1 LETTIAMPD
10 TEAPAFRAERLALL
24 SALVDGDVTIALRLT
39 TKLLDEGV
47 SFEQLV
53 TDLLA
58 PVQHELGR
66 RWATR
71 DLGVADE
78 HAASAAV
85 EELAIRLAATL
96 DAPRGAKVVVACAEH
111 DLHALGSRVVAGL
124 LTLEGFRALP
134 LGPSIPP
141 ADLSEYLEMQEPL
154 ALALSVS
161 VTSAL
166 ANAASSIAVAHRAG
180 VPVVAG
186 GQAFG
191 GREQRA
197 RRLGADAFAPTPSG
211 AIEVLRA
218 WEVAP
223 PQALVP
229 APAPVPEHDALLR
242 VVPDVPPGALA
253 DEMRRLI
260 AVVESALL
268 VEEPALVAEQIAW
281 LRETAAAYGIDA
293 GELDEGIRRLH
304 DAIPAD
310 LGRARAV
317 LRRE

>member
-1 LETTIAMPD
+1 LETTIAMPE
-10 TEAPAFRAERLALL
+10 TEAPAFRTERLALL
-24 SALVDGDVTIALRLT
+24 SALVDGDVTIAFRLA
-39 TKLLDEGV
+39 TKLLDEGL

-53 TDLLA
+53 TDIVA

-66 RWATR
+66 RWAMS

-96 DAPRGAKVVVACAEH
+96 DAPRGAKVVIACAEH
-111 DLHALGSRVVAGL
+111 DLHALGSRVVASL

-141 ADLSEYLEMQEPL
+141 TALSDYLEIQEPL

-166 ANAASSIAVAHRAG
+166 ANAASSIAVAHQAG

-186 GQAFG
+186 GQAFRG
-191 GREQRA
+191 GDGRA
-197 RRLGADAFAPTPSG
+197 RRLGADAFASTPSE
-211 AIEVLRA
+211 AVEVLRA

-223 PQALVP
+223 PQRLVA
-229 APAPVPEHDALLR
+229 APAPVPEHDALVR
-242 VVPDVPPGALA
+242 VVPDLPPGALA
-253 DEMRRLI
+253 NEMRRLV

-268 VEEPALVAEQIAW
+268 VDEPALVADQIAW
-281 LRETAAAYGIDA
+281 LRETADVYGIGAREVDDA
-293 GELDEGIRRLH
+293 VHRLH

-310 LGRARAV
+310 LERARTL
-317 LRRE
+317 LRQQ